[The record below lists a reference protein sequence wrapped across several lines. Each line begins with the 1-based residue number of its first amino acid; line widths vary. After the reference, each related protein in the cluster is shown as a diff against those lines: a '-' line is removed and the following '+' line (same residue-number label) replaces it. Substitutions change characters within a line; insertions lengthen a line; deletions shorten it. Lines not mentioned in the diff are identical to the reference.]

1 MSKLGCTCG
10 HVIRDQADQ
19 LPYKGHLF
27 KDQDKEVVLEGIASD
42 VSLYIKSLLGEE
54 KEEWIEQ
61 FPWLQGKEHGA
72 VLWGII
78 TQYCLKYPVNLY
90 ECRIC
95 GRLWVQQGVKSQE
108 FLSYVPEHPGI
119 GTMLQSEQ
127 YNRAD

>member
-61 FPWLQGKEHGA
+61 FPWLQGKEHRCCTLGHYHS
-72 VLWGII
+72 VLF
-78 TQYCLKYPVNLY
+78 
-90 ECRIC
+90 E
-95 GRLWVQQGVKSQE
+95 
-108 FLSYVPEHPGI
+108 VP
-119 GTMLQSEQ
+119 S
-127 YNRAD
+127 